1 MRVSTLFVAS
11 FVISLAV
18 CEISF
23 EMNLEGKRRGFGYVM
38 LHCTRERERDYVK
51 QVAYKAEWAMGTWT
65 HTEVFT

>member
-23 EMNLEGKRRGFGYVM
+23 EMNLEGKRREAKGVWLCYAA
-38 LHCTRERERDYVK
+38 LQERERER
-51 QVAYKAEWAMGTWT
+51 EIMSNR
-65 HTEVFT
+65 